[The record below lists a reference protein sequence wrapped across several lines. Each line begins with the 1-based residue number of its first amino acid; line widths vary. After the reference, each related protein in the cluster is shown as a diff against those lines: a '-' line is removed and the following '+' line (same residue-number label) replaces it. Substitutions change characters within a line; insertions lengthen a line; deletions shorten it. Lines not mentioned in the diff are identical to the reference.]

1 MPTVSEALQTF
12 LQARKTPA
20 NADLVDKWSS
30 AMETQVNV
38 AAGDGEPV
46 ANKRSTYSN
55 GVDTWHSIRI
65 PKDANSEPSW
75 KDYKLSFSIG
85 EHAEGIGCTGWDW
98 QARLSR
104 WVAFDFD
111 SLMGHAK
118 GVGLTERRVAA
129 GQRGRHAASVCGS
142 AKVHRRRRHAP
153 LRLLRRRR
161 HPVREPHG
169 PRRLGPLHP
178 RHDVERVQLRLRLPD
193 RLLRR
198 RDVDLAPED
207 DCRRIW
213 GSPSSS
219 RRPRCCPQAD
229 LPANWRDHIEVVTRK
244 RAKVR
249 INEVADDKLDAFEA
263 LATSRK
269 IIPLDDS
276 HKAQIEALQRSGYT
290 TLWVADHHLLQT
302 HTCRLEGI
310 SGQPGGQG
318 TRPDR
323 RLRDQSRK
331 AGTPPN
337 PTAFSFPCP
346 MAAGGSSASPPASPR
361 PTPGTRTAKDGPPAT
376 STTSPTWPP
385 PPSCAA
391 ASRTPTKP
399 ASPSRRLTMPSKS
412 PRYWDRK
419 TSPSTPC
426 SPTAKPC

>member
-12 LQARKTPA
+12 LQARKTPP

-118 GVGLTERRVAA
+118 GVGLTNDELLRVKEAA
-129 GQRGRHAASVCGS
+129 MQLPYVQVSKSTGGGGLT
-142 AKVHRRRRHAP
+142 P

-161 HPVREPHG
+161 HPVREPHSS
-169 PRRLGPLHP
+169 RRLGPLHP
-178 RHDVERVQLRLRLPD
+178 RHDVERVQLRLRLPN

-198 RDVDLAPED
+198 RHVDLAPQD

-219 RRPRCCPQAD
+219 RRPRCFPQ
-229 LPANWRDHIEVVTRK
+229 P
-244 RAKVR
+244 
-249 INEVADDKLDAFEA
+249 
-263 LATSRK
+263 
-269 IIPLDDS
+269 
-276 HKAQIEALQRSGYT
+276 
-290 TLWVADHHLLQT
+290 
-302 HTCRLEGI
+302 TCR
-310 SGQPGGQG
+310 PTGGTTSKWSRASAPRSASTTCPMRRQTG
-318 TRPDR
+318 
-323 RLRDQSRK
+323 RLRG
-331 AGTPPN
+331 AGHVPEDH
-337 PTAFSFPCP
+337 
-346 MAAGGSSASPPASPR
+346 SPGR
-361 PTPGTRTAKDGPPAT
+361 
-376 STTSPTWPP
+376 
-385 PPSCAA
+385 
-391 ASRTPTKP
+391 
-399 ASPSRRLTMPSKS
+399 
-412 PRYWDRK
+412 
-419 TSPSTPC
+419 
-426 SPTAKPC
+426 